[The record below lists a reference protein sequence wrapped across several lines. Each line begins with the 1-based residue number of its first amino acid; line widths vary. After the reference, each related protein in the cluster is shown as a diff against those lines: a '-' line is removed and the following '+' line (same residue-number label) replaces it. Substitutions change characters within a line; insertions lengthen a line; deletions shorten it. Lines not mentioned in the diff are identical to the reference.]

1 MVLHS
6 DIATILQ
13 ELFKDKIEEMA
24 GDIAYHYEMSG
35 EYDSALR
42 FIMISVNAMMKIS
55 AFENAIPLL

>member
-42 FIMISVNAMMKIS
+42 FIMISVNAMMKNIGV
-55 AFENAIPLL
+55 